1 MAAWRNRSDPA
12 RRVAAIGSAS
22 FAPDG
27 PDAGCPPAP
36 LGSELPAESGSA
48 AGGFSGLSVVP
59 TPIGHRQ
66 DITLRAIDVLQAA
79 DVVAAE
85 DTRHSGMLLQHLG
98 IKKPFVSLHEHNEA
112 RRAEELVE
120 RMAAGA
126 HVALITDA
134 GMPGISDPGHRLIR
148 AAIARGI
155 PLTVLPGPSA
165 VLTALVGS
173 GFPADR
179 FFFGGFLPVK
189 SGRRAAEIA
198 RAAARAE
205 TSIYFESPHR
215 LVRTLEALQEA
226 CPSRAV
232 CVARELTKTFED
244 YRRGTPE
251 AVLAHFLAHPP
262 KGEITLLVAAADRH
276 ANAPSDE

>member
-1 MAAWRNRSDPA
+1 M
-12 RRVAAIGSAS
+12 
-22 FAPDG
+22 
-27 PDAGCPPAP
+27 
-36 LGSELPAESGSA
+36 
-48 AGGFSGLSVVP
+48 LSVVP

-66 DITLRAIDVLQAA
+66 DITLRAVAVLEAA
-79 DVVAAE
+79 DVIAAE

-112 RRAEELVE
+112 RRAEELVA
-120 RMAAGA
+120 RMAAGT

-148 AAIARGI
+148 AAIASDI

-189 SGRRAAEIA
+189 SGRRSAEIA
-198 RAAARAE
+198 RAAERPE

-215 LVRTLEALQEA
+215 LIRTLEALRDA
-226 CPSRAV
+226 CPTRRV
-232 CVARELTKTFED
+232 CVARELTKAFED
-244 YRRGTPE
+244 YQRGTPE
-251 AVLAHFLAHPP
+251 TVLAHFLAHPP
-262 KGEITLLVAAADRH
+262 KGEITLLVAAHDRH
-276 ANAPSDE
+276 SSDSTTERDWKNPMVSAQ

>member
-1 MAAWRNRSDPA
+1 
-12 RRVAAIGSAS
+12 V
-22 FAPDG
+22 
-27 PDAGCPPAP
+27 
-36 LGSELPAESGSA
+36 
-48 AGGFSGLSVVP
+48 LSVVP
-59 TPIGHRQ
+59 TPIGNRQ
-66 DITLRAIDVLQAA
+66 DITLRAVATLQAA

-112 RRAEELVE
+112 ARANDLVD
-120 RMAAGA
+120 RMLAGA
-126 HVALITDA
+126 HIALITDA

-148 AAIARGI
+148 AAIERGV

-179 FFFGGFLPVK
+179 FYFGGFLPVK

-198 RAAARAE
+198 RAGGRPE

-215 LVRTLEALQEA
+215 LVRTLEALQEC
-226 CPSRAV
+226 CPNRQV

-244 YRRGTPE
+244 YRRGVPAE
-251 AVLAHFLAHPP
+251 VLAHFLAHPP
-262 KGEITLLVAAADRH
+262 KGEITLLIAAAERRAH
-276 ANAPSDE
+276 ADED